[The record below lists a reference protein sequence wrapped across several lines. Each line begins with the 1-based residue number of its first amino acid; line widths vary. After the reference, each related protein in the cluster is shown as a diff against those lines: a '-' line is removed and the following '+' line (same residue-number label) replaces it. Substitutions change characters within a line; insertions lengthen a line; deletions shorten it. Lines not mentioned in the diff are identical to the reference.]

1 MAFSVKLLE
10 RGINMFALKSLDSL
24 LELFFDGVIIT
35 DRDGMIVKVNTA
47 YQRITGK
54 TARELIGKDIRSTV
68 GIKLHSNES
77 STIRVLQEKR
87 PVTIMQRATS
97 DTGYKEY
104 MTTGMP
110 MFNEQN
116 EIEFV
121 VNCVRDMTELNELKQ
136 HLSKAQ
142 QMNQNYLEEI
152 KSLKQQQE
160 YENGLVIRSKLM
172 LAVKEAA
179 AKVASVDS
187 PVMLRGESG
196 VGKEVIAKYI
206 HHRSKRA
213 KGAFI
218 KVNCGAIPAALM
230 ESEFF
235 GYATGAFT
243 GANKEGK
250 PGFFELA
257 DKGTLFLDE
266 VGDMPLDLQVK
277 LLRVLE
283 EQEFRRVGGIKTIR
297 SDVRIIAATNQ
308 DLEEMVDQKAFRKDL
323 YYRLQVYPILIP
335 PLRERKE
342 EIPFFIDHFLQR
354 YQEKNA
360 IQIQITQEAIHVL
373 CQYDWPGN
381 IRELINVMERMAI
394 SCSNGE
400 ILPDH
405 MPRELFGNLGKVIPK
420 TFAEEVEL
428 FEFQG
433 MKRALALHKSTRKA
447 AGSLQMSQPTFV
459 RKMKQYEAKY
469 KDDPKMGQ

>member
-1 MAFSVKLLE
+1 
-10 RGINMFALKSLDSL
+10 MFALNNLDSL

-47 YQRITGK
+47 YQKIAGK
-54 TARELIGKDIRSTV
+54 TADELIGKDIRSTV
-68 GIKLHSNES
+68 GIRLHSNES
-77 STIRVLQEKR
+77 STMRVLQERR
-87 PVTIMQRATS
+87 PVTIMQRSTS
-97 DTGYKEY
+97 DSGYKEY

-136 HLSKAQ
+136 HLSRAE

-152 KSLKQQQE
+152 KTLKQQQE
-160 YENGLVIRSKLM
+160 HENGLVIHSKVM
-172 LAVKEAA
+172 LDVKEAA
-179 AKVASVDS
+179 TKVASVDS

-206 HHRSKRA
+206 HHRSKRS

-218 KVNCGAIPAALM
+218 KVNCGAIPASLM

-235 GYATGAFT
+235 GYETGAFT

-266 VGDMPLDLQVK
+266 IGDMPLDLQVK

-283 EQEFRRVGGIKTIR
+283 EQEFRRIGGVKTIR

-308 DLEEMVDQKAFRKDL
+308 DLEEMVEQKTFRKDL

-342 EIPFFIDHFLQR
+342 EIPFFIEHFLQR

-373 CQYDWPGN
+373 CQYEWPGN

-394 SCSNGE
+394 SCANGE

-405 MPRELFGNLGKVIPK
+405 LPRELFGNLGKIIPK
-420 TFAEEVEL
+420 TFGEEVEL

-433 MKRALALHKSTRKA
+433 MQRALALHKSTRKA
-447 AGSLQMSQPTFV
+447 ARALQMSQPTFV
-459 RKMKQYEAKY
+459 RKMKLYETKY
-469 KDDPKMGQ
+469 MNDPNTDQ

>member
-1 MAFSVKLLE
+1 
-10 RGINMFALKSLDSL
+10 MFALKSLDSL

-47 YQRITGK
+47 YQRIAGK
-54 TARELIGKDIRSTV
+54 TAEELIGKDIRSTV

-97 DTGYKEY
+97 DTGFKEF

-110 MFNEQN
+110 MFNEHN

-136 HLSKAQ
+136 HLSRAQ

-160 YENGLVIRSKLM
+160 HESGLVIRSKAM
-172 LAVKEAA
+172 LDVKEAA
-179 AKVASVDS
+179 TKVASVDS

-213 KGAFI
+213 KAAFI
-218 KVNCGAIPAALM
+218 KVNCGAIPASLM

-235 GYATGAFT
+235 GYETGAFT

-257 DKGTLFLDE
+257 DRGTLFLDE
-266 VGDMPLDLQVK
+266 IGDMPLDLQVK

-308 DLEEMVDQKAFRKDL
+308 DLEEMVNHKAFRKDL

-335 PLRERKE
+335 PLRERRE

-360 IQIQITQEAIHVL
+360 IQIQITPEAIQIL
-373 CQYDWPGN
+373 CHYDWPGN

-405 MPRELFGNLGKVIPK
+405 LPRELFGNLGKIIPK
-420 TFAEEVEL
+420 SFAEEVEL

-447 AGSLQMSQPTFV
+447 AAALQMSQPTFV
-459 RKMKQYEAKY
+459 RKMKQYETKY
-469 KDDPKMGQ
+469 NNDPKMDQ